1 MGDDHANKTMRMLR
15 SNNQEARQKLYE
27 SVDRAEILLY
37 TGFLWR
43 RPTVKQ
49 GNFKWHQLIK

>member
-27 SVDRAEILLY
+27 SVDRAEILL
-37 TGFLWR
+37 
-43 RPTVKQ
+43 
-49 GNFKWHQLIK
+49 